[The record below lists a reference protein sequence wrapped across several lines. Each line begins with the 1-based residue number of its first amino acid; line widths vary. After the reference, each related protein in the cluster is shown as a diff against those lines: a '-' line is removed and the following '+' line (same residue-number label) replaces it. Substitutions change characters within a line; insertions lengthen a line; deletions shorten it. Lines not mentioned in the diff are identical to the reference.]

1 MTVAL
6 MPRPI
11 TSHAT
16 SFEGDVMA
24 HKPAV
29 FRTTEI
35 EFREIVEGY
44 SDSANRIALRM
55 LHNAADADDAVQ
67 EAFMSAYRGFSNFKG
82 QSKVTSWLYRIV
94 VNACLMKIRKENCR
108 AKHLPETGYDDAV
121 VHDWRNDP
129 EKAAINAELRDV
141 LHNGLGRLCPEVRA
155 LIVLRDVQGLS
166 NQEAAEALDLPVA
179 LFKSR
184 LRRARVLLRKY
195 LEGYLA
201 DLPGCLPQHPS
212 RRNRFQAS
220 GGMNAMF

>member
-11 TSHAT
+11 TSHDT
-16 SFEGDVMA
+16 SSEGDVMA
-24 HKPAV
+24 HEPAV

-35 EFREIVEGY
+35 EFCEIVERY

-67 EAFMSAYRGFSNFKG
+67 EAFMSAYRGFSNFEG

-94 VNACLMKIRKENCR
+94 VNACLMKIRKENSR
-108 AKHLPETGYDDAV
+108 AKYITETGYDDAV
-121 VHDWRNDP
+121 IYDRRNDP
-129 EKAAINAELRDV
+129 EKTAVNAELRDV
-141 LHNGLGRLCPEVRA
+141 LHNGLGRLRPDFRTV
-155 LIVLRDVQGLS
+155 IVLRYVQGLS
-166 NQEAAEALDLPVA
+166 CPEAAEALDISVA
-179 LFKSR
+179 AFKSR
-184 LRRARVLLRKY
+184 LSRARVLLRKY

-212 RRNRFQAS
+212 LRNRFQAS
-220 GGMNAMF
+220 GGVNANF